1 MRLRGLA
8 AVLMCELL
16 LLAGCGPSQPAVP
29 GTVDLPSDIS
39 EPLKMVT
46 DEPFSIALLVGRST
60 DGQSK
65 ANLDA
70 TTQVMEHLQSCINAL
85 GWRLTIQTKQFDFD
99 KKLVPVLQADMAGGG
114 AADGYLVDAATAQ
127 TLLKLQLTQ
136 DVGPALR
143 QRAPQLYARIQ
154 ALQSSPVAGIPAT
167 LQYWPKFRPEVLYL
181 RTSALQAY
189 GKQIVNATDLMDFLQ
204 SGPYTVRM
212 TGGLQDVMDAWAG
225 QMGFYALS
233 PYGLP
238 LFFYARLDDPSC
250 APVPLEDIEGFDQW
264 FLRCVELQTL
274 NKLQSPYTEGIDPQ
288 TSGYFNVLAR
298 QMDLGYLAATGGKGK
313 DYTAL
318 ALSGCTVPMLDASEP
333 VILRMLAVPA
343 SSSHAGAVAAF
354 AQWALASPDGY
365 TLCNYGQQDLDYRL
379 VDGRMEYL
387 REGNPLNADD
397 WRLYN
402 QLTLPAAFAFR
413 GTLFHNDDLEHPC
426 VYGAANADDLIAQ
439 LQPVQPPIWRAREL
453 RGSAWD
459 LQEAFDVCTQPYQ
472 EVLSQRYSDFNYM
485 VARINDV
492 PEFSPEQVLAQIRE
506 NRPKLDPL
514 ILELTR
520 KIKSLLQ

>member
-8 AVLMCELL
+8 AVLMCALL
-16 LLAGCGPSQPAVP
+16 LLTGCGPSRPKSSDV
-29 GTVDLPSDIS
+29 GELPSDIS

-46 DEPFSIALLVGRST
+46 DEPFSIALLVGRSA

-65 ANLDA
+65 ATLDA
-70 TTQVMEHLQSCINAL
+70 VTQVMEHLQSCINAL

-114 AADGYLVDAATAQ
+114 SADGYLVDAAMAQ

-143 QRAPQLYARIQ
+143 QCAPQLYDRVT
-154 ALQSSPVAGIPAT
+154 ALRSTPVAGVPAK
-167 LQYWPKFRPEVLYL
+167 LQYWPKFRPKALYL

-204 SGPYTVRM
+204 SGPYAVWM
-212 TGGLQDVMDAWAG
+212 TSGLQDVMDVWAG
-225 QMGFYALS
+225 QMGYYALS

-238 LFFYARLDDPSC
+238 LFFYARMDDPSC

-264 FLRCVELQTL
+264 FLRCMELQTL
-274 NKLQSPYTEGIDPQ
+274 NKLLSPFTEGIDPRI
-288 TSGYFNVLAR
+288 SGYFNVLTR
-298 QMDLGYLAATGGKGK
+298 QIDGGYLAATGGEGK

-318 ALSGCTVPMLDASEP
+318 VLSGCTAPMLDASEP
-333 VILRMLAVPA
+333 VIGEMFAVPA
-343 SSSHAGAVAAF
+343 ASSHAGAVAAF

-365 TLCNYGQQDLDYRL
+365 TLCNYGQQDVDYRL

-387 REGNPLNADD
+387 REGKPLNAED
-397 WRLYN
+397 WKLYN
-402 QLTLPAAFAFR
+402 QFSLPVAFAFR
-413 GTLFHNDDLEHPC
+413 GTLFHNDDLERPC

-453 RGSAWD
+453 RASVWD
-459 LQEAFDVCTQPYQ
+459 LEETFDVCTQPYE
-472 EVLSQRYSDFNYM
+472 EVLSQRYFDINYM

-492 PEFSPEQVLAQIRE
+492 PEFTPEQVLAQIRE

-514 ILELTR
+514 ILELGR
-520 KIKSLLQ
+520 KISNLLQ

>member
-1 MRLRGLA
+1 
-8 AVLMCELL
+8 
-16 LLAGCGPSQPAVP
+16 
-29 GTVDLPSDIS
+29 
-39 EPLKMVT
+39 
-46 DEPFSIALLVGRST
+46 
-60 DGQSK
+60 
-65 ANLDA
+65 
-70 TTQVMEHLQSCINAL
+70 
-85 GWRLTIQTKQFDFD
+85 
-99 KKLVPVLQADMAGGG
+99 MAGGG

-143 QRAPQLYARIQ
+143 QRAPQLYDRIT
-154 ALQSSPVAGIPAT
+154 ALRSTPVAGIPAA
-167 LQYWPKFRPEVLYL
+167 LQYWPKYRPKALYL
-181 RTSALQAY
+181 RTSALRAY

-212 TGGLQDVMDAWAG
+212 TGGGIQYVLDAWAG
-225 QMGFYALS
+225 QMGYYALS

-238 LFFYARLDDPSC
+238 DYFYARMDDPSC

-264 FLRCVELQTL
+264 FLRCVELQTAG
-274 NKLQSPYTEGIDPQ
+274 KLQSMYTEIDPQ
-288 TSGYFNVLAR
+288 GSGYFGVLTR

-318 ALSGCTVPMLDASEP
+318 ALSGCTAPMLDPSEP

-343 SSSHAGAVAAF
+343 ASRHAGAVAAF

-365 TLCNYGQQDLDYRL
+365 TLCNYGQQDVDYRL

-387 REGNPLNADD
+387 REGKPLNAED
-397 WRLYN
+397 WKLYS
-402 QLTLPAAFAFR
+402 QFTLPVAFVYR
-413 GTLFHNDDLEHPC
+413 GTLFHNDDLERPS

-453 RGSAWD
+453 RASVWD

-472 EVLSQRYSDFNYM
+472 EVLSQRYSNIGYM

-492 PEFSPEQVLAQIRE
+492 PEFTPEQVLAQIRE

-514 ILELTR
+514 IEQLG
-520 KIKSLLQ
+520 KQIKDMLAKNPG